1 MVETRALGHMLV
13 PIEVHLQKK
22 KHEIR
27 KKNIIDVYF
36 CEKKIANI
44 YLWNKWKKILG
55 IKMNDRLSNMLF
67 EPTYRHIIKKRDKK
81 LLVPFKHNADTW
93 NHHLSIKGKFSKDNS
108 LNHKWEMYDSLHIL
122 EENSPMIELT
132 TDEKIFGEKI
142 LKKNNILKND
152 NIILL
157 IVRDSA
163 YSKYIYPDKNFTK
176 KSNRDNDIDDF
187 KGIVKYL
194 CEKNYK
200 VIRMGKIMHKKLNY
214 KHDNFIDYAFSDF
227 KSEFL
232 DVFLFSICKFVI
244 STGSGLETIST
255 IFRKKIIYINYS
267 VLEALELP
275 TTMNITFVYPKEII
289 DTNKNKELS
298 VYDIFKHGLSKENI
312 FQSGKMNNIVLKSL
326 TTQQMINATEEMI
339 DYMDKKYLE
348 SSSEI
353 NRKTNN
359 LLQEF
364 YKFENNFYWS
374 RDFLDKKINR
384 V

>member
-1 MVETRALGHMLV
+1 MVETRVIGHMLV
-13 PIEVHLQKK
+13 PIEIHLQKK
-22 KHEIR
+22 KYEIK
-27 KKNIIDVYF
+27 KKNIIDIYF
-36 CEKKIANI
+36 CEKKIANL
-44 YLWNKWKKILG
+44 YLWGKWKEILG
-55 IKMNDRLSNMLF
+55 IKINDRLSNFLF
-67 EPTYRHIIKKRDKK
+67 EPTFRYIIKKRNKK
-81 LLVPFKHNADTW
+81 FLIPFKHNSDTW
-93 NHHLSIKGKFSKDNS
+93 NHHLFIKGEAPRDDSF
-108 LNHKWEMYDSLHIL
+108 HYKWEMYDSPHLL
-122 EENSPMIELT
+122 EQTSPLIKLT
-132 TDEKIFGEKI
+132 TAEKNFGEKI
-142 LKKNNILKND
+142 LKKNNILKDD

-163 YSKYIYPDKNFTK
+163 YYNHMHPEKITTK
-176 KSNRDNDIDDF
+176 TSNRDSDIDDF
-187 KGIVKYL
+187 KDLVKDL

-232 DVFLFSICKFVI
+232 DIFLFSICKFVI